1 MFVKAN
7 VFVTGTRKDMNLLV
21 NLAVAVNYDSVM
33 FYSTG
38 PRTRQGPNF
47 MKVES
52 CGLYYNP
59 MMVANDDSRVV
70 NQLKA
75 SLTDNA
81 RVVIYDCHMFIE
93 QATSV
98 FVPG

>member
-7 VFVTGTRKDMNLLV
+7 VFVTDTRKDMNLPE
-21 NLAVAVNYDSVM
+21 NLAIAINYESVM

-47 MKVES
+47 MELES
-52 CGLYYNP
+52 CDLYYNP
-59 MMVANDDSRVV
+59 MTIANDDSRVV

-75 SLTDNA
+75 SLTDNT

-93 QATSV
+93 QATGM